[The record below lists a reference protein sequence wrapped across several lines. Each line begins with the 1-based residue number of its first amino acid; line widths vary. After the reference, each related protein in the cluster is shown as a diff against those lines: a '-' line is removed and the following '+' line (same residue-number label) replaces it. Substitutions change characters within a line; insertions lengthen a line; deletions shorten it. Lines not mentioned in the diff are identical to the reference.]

1 MNNGF
6 GYVNLYYNDNYEL
19 TIKEV
24 KEKRKKHYEIVKNLI
39 KNFCMTI

>member
-6 GYVNLYYNDNYEL
+6 GYVNLYYNDNYE
-19 TIKEV
+19 IIIEEV
-24 KEKRKKHYEIVKNLI
+24 TEKRKKHYKKLKNLI